1 MLLAIVLSGIFS
13 MQAQEIEGTQS
24 QSQRTIAEQPRKVT
38 DWSEQ
43 PIGIVYGGIGVGHII
58 SAEEGAA
65 RTGVDWR
72 IGMSR
77 YYNQWGWGVLLQQ
90 LTAWQNTYI
99 SNSQQTVKM
108 KDTNRLL
115 YLAPQFTA
123 RKMLGKQLT
132 MYGAIGWGWLHYKG
146 AVNLEGFGQFNAKAN
161 ALGGNISVGLEYRL
175 GKRAG
180 LSVDAGLIEGK
191 IGKPK
196 VDNAVLQE
204 VIDEAYTGK
213 MNASRLFATV
223 GVHIYIWKH

>member
-1 MLLAIVLSGIFS
+1 MKKQIMLLAIVLSGIFS

-132 MYGAIGWGWLHYKG
+132 MYGAIGWGWLHYKE
-146 AVNLEGFGQFNAKAN
+146 AVNLEGQ
-161 ALGGNISVGLEYRL
+161 SQ
-175 GKRAG
+175 RAG
-180 LSVDAGLIEGK
+180 RKHLGRTRIPSGEKSGIKRGCRTDRRQNRKAQSG
-191 IGKPK
+191 
-196 VDNAVLQE
+196 QCS
-204 VIDEAYTGK
+204 T
-213 MNASRLFATV
+213 SRS
-223 GVHIYIWKH
+223 Y